1 MRFLRLPVAAL
12 VLVLSATALAPVPGL
27 AAAPALLREAQPR
40 PGSVVA
46 AGTVEVSVDAVG
58 ALQRAH
64 VTLDG
69 RSLPTRV
76 TGDGDGSRVTARGA
90 VGSGS
95 HVVRVDVV
103 DAAGTPS
110 SRLWRFA
117 ASDLEVRRIAGPDR
131 IATAA
136 AAARQAFPNGDAPA
150 AVLARDDG
158 FADALSGIPLATEAG
173 GPLLLSQTHAV
184 PPDTASA
191 LRRLLRPGARVYVL
205 GGTAALAPAV
215 VADLA
220 AAGYDVTRLAG
231 EDRYTTA
238 VEIAREMARLGS
250 DPGRAVLASGERFP
264 DALAAAVPAAA
275 GGWPILLTTPH
286 RLPEATAAWLERGSV
301 RHVEVVGGTAAIGPE
316 VTLGLPSNVRVRR
329 TGGANRYDSAAQI
342 ARRFP
347 PASTQD
353 DTAVIASG
361 ADHPDALAAAAL
373 GAQIGAPLLLSAAH
387 LPPATAEAVAWG
399 RGGAA
404 TVVGG
409 PAVVPDGLVAAL
421 RRAHVDAGAALVE
434 RTPEPGAIIDEPV
447 AGSSPVLTMRLRMPG
462 VALDD
467 RTQVTVLVDGREA
480 AAATGRQ
487 ADTVTVVVHDLPA
500 GVASSGDLPVTVIAG
515 LHGAGATAHA
525 QYEFTLRRGAL
536 VATAEGFVGQAGTGA
551 VAGSTGTLRTYSL
564 EVEQVSGVEVRAFAE
579 EAQAALTS
587 ARGWTGTG
595 QRRLQRTEPAAA
607 EIRVVLARPATVD
620 RYCGSAGLQ
629 TGGRYSCWT
638 GRFAMINLD
647 RWNGGAAGFSGPLAD
662 YRGYVVNHELG
673 HGLGYGHSACPRPG
687 APAPVMMQQTKGT
700 GACLPNP
707 WPYP

>member
-1 MRFLRLPVAAL
+1 M
-12 VLVLSATALAPVPGL
+12 
-27 AAAPALLREAQPR
+27 
-40 PGSVVA
+40 
-46 AGTVEVSVDAVG
+46 
-58 ALQRAH
+58 
-64 VTLDG
+64 
-69 RSLPTRV
+69 
-76 TGDGDGSRVTARGA
+76 
-90 VGSGS
+90 
-95 HVVRVDVV
+95 
-103 DAAGTPS
+103 
-110 SRLWRFA
+110 
-117 ASDLEVRRIAGPDR
+117 
-131 IATAA
+131 
-136 AAARQAFPNGDAPA
+136 
-150 AVLARDDG
+150 
-158 FADALSGIPLATEAG
+158 
-173 GPLLLSQTHAV
+173 
-184 PPDTASA
+184 
-191 LRRLLRPGARVYVL
+191 
-205 GGTAALAPAV
+205 
-215 VADLA
+215 
-220 AAGYDVTRLAG
+220 
-231 EDRYTTA
+231 
-238 VEIAREMARLGS
+238 
-250 DPGRAVLASGERFP
+250 
-264 DALAAAVPAAA
+264 
-275 GGWPILLTTPH
+275 
-286 RLPEATAAWLERGSV
+286 
-301 RHVEVVGGTAAIGPE
+301 
-316 VTLGLPSNVRVRR
+316 
-329 TGGANRYDSAAQI
+329 
-342 ARRFP
+342 
-347 PASTQD
+347 
-353 DTAVIASG
+353 
-361 ADHPDALAAAAL
+361 
-373 GAQIGAPLLLSAAH
+373 
-387 LPPATAEAVAWG
+387 
-399 RGGAA
+399 
-404 TVVGG
+404 
-409 PAVVPDGLVAAL
+409 
-421 RRAHVDAGAALVE
+421 DAGAALVE

-564 EVEQVSGVEVRAFAE
+564 EVEQASGVEVRAFAE